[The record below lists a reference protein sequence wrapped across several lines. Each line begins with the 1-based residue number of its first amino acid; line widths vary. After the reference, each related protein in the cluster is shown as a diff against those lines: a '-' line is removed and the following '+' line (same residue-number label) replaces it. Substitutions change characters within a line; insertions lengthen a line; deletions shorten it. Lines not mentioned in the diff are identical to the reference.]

1 MVRGDVAPRSK
12 APADEHDEPLHRVA
26 GLPAMRA
33 LAHPTRIRM
42 LHLLRSE
49 ALSASELAR
58 RLGIRF
64 GSARYH
70 LRSLERAG
78 IALRVGERT
87 RRGGTEILFE
97 IPRHLFVDVEVDAP
111 RGMRQAMNR
120 AYVAELLRRMDAA
133 AAEPHPEHAERYVLS
148 TREVELR
155 PEDLGAAS
163 EALHVFLHRLDELAL
178 GRPTEESVPF
188 TASVQFF
195 RTPRS
200 ASHRPEGAGG

>member
-1 MVRGDVAPRSK
+1 
-12 APADEHDEPLHRVA
+12 
-26 GLPAMRA
+26 MRA
-33 LAHPTRIRM
+33 LAHPTRVRM
-42 LHLLRSE
+42 LHLLRAE

-64 GSARYH
+64 GSAQYH

-97 IPRHLFVDVEVDAP
+97 VPHGLWVDVEPDAP

-133 AAEPHPEHAERYVLS
+133 ATERHDVDHDVLS
-148 TREVELR
+148 TREIELDA
-155 PEDLGAAS
+155 EGIDVAS
-163 EALHVFLHRLDELAL
+163 EAVHTFLHSLDELAL
-178 GRPTEESVPF
+178 PRPTEGSTTF
-188 TASVQFF
+188 TIATLFLQMPKDELPKGQGT
-195 RTPRS
+195 RTR
-200 ASHRPEGAGG
+200 HER

>member
-1 MVRGDVAPRSK
+1 
-12 APADEHDEPLHRVA
+12 
-26 GLPAMRA
+26 MRA
-33 LAHPTRIRM
+33 LAHPTRVRM
-42 LHLLRSE
+42 LHLLRAE

-64 GSARYH
+64 GSAQYH

-97 IPRHLFVDVEVDAP
+97 VPHGLWVDVEPDAP

-133 AAEPHPEHAERYVLS
+133 ATERHDVDHDVLS
-148 TREVELR
+148 TREIEL
-155 PEDLGAAS
+155 DADGIDAAS
-163 EALHVFLHRLDELAL
+163 EAVHTFLHSLDELAL
-178 GRPTEESVPF
+178 PAPAKDSTTF
-188 TASVQFF
+188 TIATLVLQMPKDELSTDQRK
-195 RTPRS
+195 RTTDER
-200 ASHRPEGAGG
+200 